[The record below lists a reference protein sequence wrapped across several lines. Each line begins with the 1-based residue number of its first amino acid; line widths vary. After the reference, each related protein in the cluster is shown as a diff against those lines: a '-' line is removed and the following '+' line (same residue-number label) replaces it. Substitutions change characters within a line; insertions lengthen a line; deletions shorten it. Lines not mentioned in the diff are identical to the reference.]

1 MPDYLQRDQA
11 PLSDGQWTIL
21 EQAAVTTAGSMLVGR
36 RFLTLVGPFG
46 PGVEA
51 VPNDVLAGTPTGQID
66 LLGDAEPGSIHIER
80 RTFLPLPLLYKD
92 FWIHWRDVDANHQL
106 GLPLDTAT
114 AAAAASSVAMAEDQL
129 IFNGDQ
135 QLNIPG
141 LRTMPGHQK
150 TPLSDWANSGSG
162 FADTVAAM
170 RLLLDAGFPGPY
182 TLIVSPRLYADLNR
196 IFDNTGVLEIEQVQ
210 RLIRGGVYPSVV
222 LPEPSAVLVDPG
234 ADNMDLAVALDLSLA
249 FLTTE
254 HLNLKMR
261 VLESLVPRVH
271 RPAAIVA
278 MGGAAESDGGGAG
291 TRRGAQRGV

>member
-51 VPNDVLAGTPTGQID
+51 VPNDILAGTPTGQID
-66 LLGDAEPGSIHIER
+66 LLGDAEPGAIHIER

-92 FWIHWRDVDANHQL
+92 FWIHWRDVDANRRL

-129 IFNGDQ
+129 IFNGDP
-135 QLNIPG
+135 QLDIPG
-141 LRTMPGHQK
+141 LRTMPGRQ
-150 TPLSDWANSGSG
+150 TMPLSDWSNSGSG

-182 TLIVSPRLYADLNR
+182 TLVVSPRRYADLNR

-222 LPEPSAVLVDPG
+222 LPEPSAILVDPG

-254 HLNLKMR
+254 HLNLKLR

-271 RPAAIVA
+271 RPSAIVV
-278 MGGAAESDGGGAG
+278 MDSGTMEGEGGTGRAAG
-291 TRRGAQRGV
+291 RQRG